1 MTTTATTSA
10 RSRRVLLVPPLAA
23 AAAGLLAAR
32 LAFDSDTHQDCRC
45 PGPSPRMYVT
55 SWAGVMCAVGC
66 LLVFAAVRRGGAGA
80 AVWPRRLAAGSA
92 CVALAVLLAL
102 LATVYWCTPWT
113 RRAVRA
119 ARAWT
124 SSSAP
129 SPCDRRNRV

>member
-10 RSRRVLLVPPLAA
+10 STSARRRRVLLVPPLAA

-102 LATVYWCTPWT
+102 LATVYWLYALDPSGGQGCSGLDLL
-113 RRAVRA
+113 VRSLA
-119 ARAWT
+119 M
-124 SSSAP
+124 
-129 SPCDRRNRV
+129 